1 MSATQ
6 LLATHRHGPRPGNS
20 VPGTSTPPASNS
32 GTSTVAPA
40 PPVTAGPT
48 RSVTPAGPVV
58 QLGGAALHLPL
69 GWVARDYRGYLTK
82 GVSTL
87 EAQAWCLTPADR
99 PVSTAQFSC
108 PVDSAPS
115 RTRRPATRSMWT
127 SGRLPERSGVLLP
140 RGRQLES
147 VRSADVTF
155 GGRRADFRRF
165 DHRCA
170 DGKRWRIEQYMVA
183 SSPGYILYSQTVDN
197 EISAVMA
204 QLVASATLPAQ
215 TSAVRYYDHG
225 YVRSIVPDAG
235 GVRISIDRVEPGPG
249 GLVNNN
255 PRTYDY
261 FVPQSAK
268 PAGLRVGELSRC
280 SPTEAR

>member
-1 MSATQ
+1 MRSQGITGRRYLGGRRRDSRGRRAAPCSGRMVRAHRHRALERVDPALHRRAVRRRDRNRRPRRDRRARRAAQSAGWNEIDTFENDLGRLLIRAWTTGWVRAGPRHRPARGSQAGIGSAGQHWLLPLAVAACVVALVVGTVSATQ

-58 QLGGAALHLPL
+58 QLGGATLHLPL

-99 PVSTAQFSC
+99 PVSTAQS
-108 PVDSAPS
+108 PARWSSAPS

-127 SGRLPERSGVLLP
+127 SR
-140 RGRQLES
+140 
-147 VRSADVTF
+147 AVT
-155 GGRRADFRRF
+155 
-165 DHRCA
+165 
-170 DGKRWRIEQYMVA
+170 
-183 SSPGYILYSQTVDN
+183 
-197 EISAVMA
+197 
-204 QLVASATLPAQ
+204 
-215 TSAVRYYDHG
+215 
-225 YVRSIVPDAG
+225 
-235 GVRISIDRVEPGPG
+235 
-249 GLVNNN
+249 
-255 PRTYDY
+255 
-261 FVPQSAK
+261 
-268 PAGLRVGELSRC
+268 
-280 SPTEAR
+280 